1 MVGICLKLLSQTAAI
16 IILVVLTCFGAF
28 SQTDS
33 GDKNLAQ
40 QIEKL
45 EQARLDAY
53 LHLDTKTLDRLMTDD
68 YTSVYAN
75 GEIVTRATELA
86 GVKSAPAGSLSAFSA
101 NIDQLSVQSLGN
113 GAVLKGRLT
122 VKGKIEWSEK
132 SMDLNT
138 SFRYTAVYVKTR
150 GSWQISFSQFTAIEP
165 ETDK

>member
-1 MVGICLKLLSQTAAI
+1 MGISLKLLSETAAV
-16 IILVVLTCFGAF
+16 IILVVLTPFGAF

-45 EQARLDAY
+45 EQSRLDAY
-53 LHLDTKTLDRLMTDD
+53 LHLDAKTLDRLMTDD

-86 GVKSAPAGSLSAFSA
+86 GVKSAPAGSLSAFTA
-101 NIDQLSVQSLGN
+101 NIDQLSVQPFGN
-113 GAVLKGRLT
+113 AAVLKGRLT
-122 VKGKIEWSEK
+122 LKGKLAWAEK
-132 SMDLNT
+132 NIDLNA
-138 SFRYTAVYVKTR
+138 SFRYTAIYVKTR
-150 GSWQISFSQFTAIEP
+150 DSWQISFSQFTAIEP